1 MNKPQWF
8 DYLMVGLCVLLLSI
22 LAFVTLALLYV
33 VPVVIMFV
41 VGIPLLAFG
50 VGYLVLQVPTFRR
63 LFWFD

>member
-1 MNKPQWF
+1 MEPQWY
-8 DYLMVGLCVLLLSI
+8 DYFMVGLCVLLLSI